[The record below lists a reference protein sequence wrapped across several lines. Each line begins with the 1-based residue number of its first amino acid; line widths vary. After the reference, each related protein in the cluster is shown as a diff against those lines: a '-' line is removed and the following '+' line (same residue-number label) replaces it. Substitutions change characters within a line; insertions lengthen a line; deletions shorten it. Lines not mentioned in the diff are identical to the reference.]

1 MVLVVENDT
10 EFLYKI
16 LSYNKRIK
24 ETVLYLLRKDYD
36 AYRER
41 WSSIDPQPQ
50 GLEDED

>member
-1 MVLVVENDT
+1 MVSDENIYT
-10 EFLYKI
+10 EFIYT
-16 LSYNKRIK
+16 SNQRIK
-24 ETVLYLLRKDYD
+24 VTMLYLLRKDYE